1 MDNHLKNIS
10 LKLLIKI
17 FDTKSAYSIGL
28 IYILNVN
35 LIESGY
41 ELKYNSM
48 KKKIS
53 IKKGIS
59 K

>member
-1 MDNHLKNIS
+1 MDNHLKSIS
-10 LKLLIKI
+10 LKLLIKF
-17 FDTKSAYSIGL
+17 FDTKSASSIGL
-28 IYILNVN
+28 IYILNIN